1 MDCVKVGKLLYDLRK
16 EKNMTQKQVA
26 ELMNISDKT
35 ISKWERGL
43 GCPDVSLL
51 PELSQ
56 IFGVSI
62 DGILSG
68 ELNQNP
74 VVGGNMRRLK
84 FFVCS
89 QCGNIMTATG
99 DATVS
104 CCGKTLE
111 ALVPQKAEDGH
122 LLSIEPVED
131 ELYVTS
137 DHEMTKGHYITFIA
151 YVTGDTV
158 YLESNIRSGIYNSIS
173 IRENMESYSIIVV
186 IMVYIIRLFNWN
198 FFRIKRNYPSS

>member
-1 MDCVKVGKLLYDLRK
+1 MKILDCVKVGKLLYDLRK

-26 ELMNISDKT
+26 ELMNIIDKT

-158 YLESNIRSGIYNSIS
+158 ILGKQYPEWNLQFHFHKRKHGKLFYYCSNHGLY
-173 IRENMESYSIIVV
+173 YQV
-186 IMVYIIRLFNWN
+186 I
-198 FFRIKRNYPSS
+198 

>member
-1 MDCVKVGKLLYDLRK
+1 MKILDCVKVGKLLYDLRK

-131 ELYVTS
+131 ELYVTCLLYTS
-137 DHEMTKGHYITFIA
+137 LAMG
-151 YVTGDTV
+151 V
-158 YLESNIRSGIYNSIS
+158 NSIVQMGMAGVNFVFGGIS
-173 IRENMESYSIIVV
+173 DSYVFAINV
-186 IMVYIIRLFNWN
+186 L
-198 FFRIKRNYPSS
+198 